1 MMDTPLEEDLLLA
14 AVGPE
19 IRSDLNPSVVYRIG
33 RRVGEG
39 GMSVAYLAL
48 RIAPEGQCP
57 VVLKIMRMQCVSQ
70 YGETAMLVA
79 KKEAVALG
87 RLNERVP
94 ATPFVVRLVDVGNAP
109 ARDGDV
115 RAMLPWIALEYIHG
129 GVEGTTL
136 TERVAY
142 SVQATGSAFDPARA
156 AHAITCLAKG
166 LTAVHEVG
174 VIHRD
179 LKPDNVLCC
188 GFGDEEIFK
197 VADFGVA
204 RPTGIT
210 GTFGGMPIGTPGFAA
225 PELIVSDSSLI
236 TSRSDLFSLAAV
248 IFFLLTG
255 EEYFPAR
262 TITDALLGYQ
272 AGTRRSLLDT
282 AWLCPELRQREAVCR
297 ALDLSLA
304 RATSL
309 EPKDRPADA
318 ESLAASLL
326 PWLRTDSRRL
336 RSGPRRLERL
346 ASHEERKLPGWQWI
360 TRQFPGSDHVI
371 LSVAWDG
378 DGRCLAATTRGL
390 AFWTGTAWREAP
402 LHGLPHPESIRFVR
416 RIAAGK
422 WLIGCDPAT
431 FATYTEEGVR
441 EVIELADA
449 SLRVRLFSGD
459 FDDLAVMVA
468 TDPQGA
474 TRLHTLVG
482 RRWVRPCEVPGAAAV
497 TSIARVGDARWLIA
511 GRTVRGAALAALF
524 SPLDFELTPLA
535 TPDVRAFLS
544 AAGHPDTELGVVT
557 GVEGAV
563 VMHQGDHAWT
573 EWIAGKPDLAAV
585 VVDAAGACW
594 AGAAGRIWHRPK
606 GDPGASHWDCVWEQ
620 SGWTAPI
627 VSMFADVGMVI
638 GMTADGGM
646 IEGRTIELE
655 LGTLLGMPSTDPGQA
670 PVVSRRRP

>member
-1 MMDTPLEEDLLLA
+1 MTDVPYQEDLLLE
-14 AVGPE
+14 AVGSE
-19 IRSDLNPSVVYRIG
+19 IRSDLNPSVVYRLG

-48 RIAPEGQCP
+48 RVAPEGQCP

-70 YGETAMLVA
+70 YGETAALVA

-109 ARDGDV
+109 ANDGEQQ
-115 RAMLPWIALEYIHG
+115 ALLPWIALEYIHG

-142 SVQATGSAFDPARA
+142 SVQATGAAFDPARA
-156 AHAITCLAKG
+156 AHAISCLAKG
-166 LTAVHEVG
+166 IAAVHEVG

-188 GFGDEEIFK
+188 GFGDQEIFK

-225 PELIVSDSSLI
+225 PELIVCDSSQI
-236 TSRSDLFSLAAV
+236 TPRSDLFSLAAV
-248 IFFLLTG
+248 FFFLLTG
-255 EEYFPAR
+255 EEYFPVR
-262 TITDALLGYQ
+262 TVTDALIRYQ
-272 AGTRRSLLDT
+272 AGARRSVLET
-282 AWLCPELRQREAVCR
+282 AWLCPELRQREGVCR
-297 ALDLSLA
+297 AIDLALA
-304 RATSL
+304 RATSPNV
-309 EPKDRPADA
+309 EDRPVDA
-318 ESLAASLL
+318 EALAASLL

-336 RSGPRRLERL
+336 RAGPRRLERL
-346 ASHEERKLPGWQWI
+346 ASFHDTRSLPGWQWI
-360 TRQFPGSDHVI
+360 TRQLPGTDHVI

-378 DGRCLAATTRGL
+378 DGRCLAATTNGL
-390 AFWTGTAWREAP
+390 AFWNGTSWRQAP
-402 LHGLPHPESIRFVR
+402 LDGLPDPESIRFVR

-431 FATYTEEGVR
+431 FAIYTEEGVR
-441 EVIELADA
+441 EVIQLADD
-449 SLRVRLFSGD
+449 SLRVRHFSGD
-459 FDDLAVMVA
+459 LDDLAVIVA
-468 TDPQGA
+468 NDDAGV
-474 TRLHTLVG
+474 RSLHTLVG
-482 RRWVRPCEVPGAAAV
+482 RRWVKPCEVPGAAAI

-511 GRTVRGAALAALF
+511 GRSIRGTAIAALY

-535 TPDVRAFLS
+535 TPDVRAYLACS
-544 AAGHPDTELGVVT
+544 GHPDTELGIAV
-557 GVEGAV
+557 GVEGTV
-563 VMHQGDHAWT
+563 LMTQGQHQ
-573 EWIAGKPDLAAV
+573 WIEQVSGRPDLAAV

-594 AGAAGRIWHRPK
+594 AGAAGRIWYRAK
-606 GDPGASHWDCVWEQ
+606 GGPNASRWECVWEHK
-620 SGWTAPI
+620 GWTAPI

-646 IEGRTIELE
+646 VEGRTIEFE
-655 LGTLLGMPSTDPGQA
+655 LGTMIGIGPSSTPL
-670 PVVSRRRP
+670 R